1 MEHSE
6 PGLPGESMADRDVF
20 TACSTPRIETGPD
33 NVQGRSPDQ
42 RAPSLAFS
50 DPMGY
55 SGAVRTEEGTKVH
68 PEPATTINP

>member
-20 TACSTPRIETGPD
+20 SAGSTPGIGKGPD
-33 NVQGRSPDQ
+33 NVARRSPDC
-42 RAPSLAFS
+42 RAPSLAFR

-55 SGAVRTEEGTKVH
+55 SGAVRAVEGTKVH
-68 PEPATTINP
+68 PGSATTIKP